1 MDIDHLINIGIY
13 LVTCGVIIVAATE
26 LIFNKSKE
34 D

>member
-13 LVTCGVIIVAATE
+13 LVMCAVIIIAATE